1 MPTVTLDG
9 RSLLL
14 DGRRIW
20 LSGGQIPYA
29 SLPRDIWADRI
40 WAAKAAGLNCI
51 YTPVIWSRHEPRP
64 GKFDFAGENDL
75 SHFIQL
81 IGQAGMHCI
90 LGMGPHVG
98 GSYDLGGI
106 PPWVLEMPSVR
117 LRTANTAFL
126 EACSRYLTNLS
137 EQVRN
142 LQATTGGGGGPI
154 VMVQCESR
162 WTCGDPALAQSY
174 LGELLRYIHEAG
186 INVPV
191 INANSLWQGVEGM
204 LDAWSGRDDML
215 ATMRQLA
222 VVRPMQPRLVVDFPL
237 AEQPVWGQPSP
248 KLEDPRLVQ
257 RRLAEVLAGGGQ
269 FNVSP
274 FCSGTNLGFSGG
286 RLDDAPDTFATTETG
301 KGGLLDPAGAQDSP
315 YRLVRRVT
323 HLASRFGRIFAH
335 LDPAYQPVGI
345 APMEPQ
351 HLLTNGTSNAKSK
364 GPKAASPVPP
374 KAAKG
379 AKAPA
384 PIAPVPGGVS
394 VVHAMGSQGSIAFLF
409 DQEESPAQASLAP
422 RTTTLLLQDGSV
434 LPVTLGEQLVAWC
447 LFNVHISGRATL
459 DYTNLCAFA
468 SVGQVLVLFGPA
480 GSRGRVSVNGSPLD
494 VDVPTTKEP
503 IITALEGLTIVIAN
517 EQQIDQIY
525 AVDDGVF
532 IGVLDVS
539 QDGTPVLP
547 AGTRSYFKVMGD
559 GSTRTVTPQ
568 NLRTSA
574 SIPDAPALS
583 PWHLGD
589 VDEYADGTCPRYA
602 KIESLQD
609 LTRLGSPS
617 GYGWYRLTLKG
628 SRPRK
633 AQVMLPFAADRSQV
647 FLDAKS
653 VGVVGEGPGA
663 TPSTALNL
671 KKGEQQLIALVE
683 NLGRFSDGLILGE
696 HKGLWGPIYEVA
708 PIKGAKPK
716 LIEDAPIE
724 YLAFRKPLWDA
735 SVGDTT
741 GPERVQWNLPHR
753 KKTPI
758 IVRFDTPAPSG
769 CLLIVNDVTIEALS
783 PAGPR
788 QVVLTAEQLGKGT
801 TATVQIAFHEL
812 ATDADR
818 ERVADGVSFFDCI
831 EDIAEDARLAFAKWE
846 PPSPSVFAPAKKVA
860 VDSRPKWWRSTFT
873 AADTQSAL
881 YLECTGLTK
890 GQIYVNGRHAARYFV
905 GTADGKPVPP
915 QTRYRLPRPWLKFK
929 QSNDLLI
936 FDEHGASPAKAR
948 LIYDRGRF
956 R

>member
-1 MPTVTLDG
+1 MPMVTLDG

-40 WAAKAAGLNCI
+40 WAAKAAGLNCV

-64 GKFDFAGENDL
+64 GKFDFTGENDL
-75 SHFIQL
+75 PHFIQL

-106 PPWVLEMPSVR
+106 PPWVLEMTSVK

-137 EQVRN
+137 EHVRSLQV
-142 LQATTGGGGGPI
+142 TSGGGGGPI
-154 VMVQCESR
+154 IMVQCESR

-237 AEQPVWGQPSP
+237 AEQPVWGQPAP
-248 KLEDPRLVQ
+248 KLEDSRLTQ

-269 FNVSP
+269 FNLSP

-286 RLDDAPDTFATTETG
+286 RLDDAPNTFAATETG
-301 KGGLLDPAGAQDSP
+301 KGGLLDPAGAQDSA

-323 HLASRFGRIFAH
+323 HLASRFGRVFAH

-351 HLLTNGTSNAKSK
+351 HLLSDMAAKAKNGAK
-364 GPKAASPVPP
+364 GAKAATP
-374 KAAKG
+374 AKN

-384 PIAPVPGGVS
+384 PIGPVPGGVA
-394 VVHAMGSQGSIAFLF
+394 VVHTTGSQGSIAFLF
-409 DQEESPAQASLAP
+409 DQEAVPAQGALQP
-422 RTTTLLLQDGSV
+422 RTTTLLLQDGSI
-434 LPVTLGEQLVAWC
+434 LPITLGEQLVAWC

-494 VDVPTTKEP
+494 VDVPTSKEP

-568 NLRTSA
+568 NARTSA

-583 PWHLGD
+583 AWQAGD

-602 KIESLQD
+602 KIETLQD

-617 GYGWYRLTLKG
+617 GYGWYRMTLKG
-628 SRPRK
+628 TRPRK
-633 AQVMLPFAADRSQV
+633 AQVMLPFAADRAHV
-647 FLDAKS
+647 FLDAKPL
-653 VGVVGEGPGA
+653 GVVGEGPG
-663 TPSTALNL
+663 SVSSVGLNL
-671 KKGEQQLIALVE
+671 KKGEQSLVVLAE
-683 NLGRFSDGLILGE
+683 NLGRFSDGLLLGE
-696 HKGLWGPIYEVA
+696 HKGLWGAIYEVA
-708 PIKGAKPK
+708 PIKSIKAK
-716 LIEDAPIE
+716 LVEESPIE
-724 YLAFRKPLWDA
+724 YLGFRKPLWDA

-741 GPERVQWNLPHR
+741 GPERVQWTLPHR

-758 IVRFDTPAPSG
+758 LVRFDTPAPPG
-769 CLLIVNDVTIEALS
+769 CLLIVNGTTLEALS

-788 QVVLTAEQLGKGT
+788 QVVLSADQLGKGT
-801 TATVQIAFHEL
+801 TATVQIAFHEM

-818 ERVADGVSFFDCI
+818 QRVAEGVSFFDCV
-831 EDIAEDARLAFAKWE
+831 EDIVEDARLAFAKWE
-846 PPSPSVFAPAKKVA
+846 PPSPATFSPAKKGVSGGLA
-860 VDSRPKWWRSTFT
+860 KWWRSSFV

-905 GTADGKPVPP
+905 GTADGEAVPP
-915 QTRYRLPRPWLKFK
+915 QVRYRLPRPWLKFK
-929 QSNDLLI
+929 QANDLLV